1 MMVIMPM
8 IMEPIIA
15 MDIRTYLSAL
25 TLVRLGIH
33 GVGTIL
39 GIAHGG
45 IIPLGGIVLTIGVGA
60 DGTLDGT
67 ILGLTLG
74 GVLRGAGVVGMLAI
88 GDILT
93 TITISLMLPP
103 TITGMDAQDMNGVPD
118 VLRLHYAAMVY
129 IPAEG
134 MPDILHP
141 VRVEVLDATLQTPLR
156 SNQMASIVDEV
167 QDVIPPRMQLRSD
180 HKA

>member
-39 GIAHGG
+39 GIARGD

-60 DGTLDGT
+60 DGMLDGT
-67 ILGLTLG
+67 ILGLTPG

-141 VRVEVLDATLQTPLR
+141 VRVEVLDAILQTPLR
-156 SNQMASIVDEV
+156 SNQMASIADEV